1 MLFGCPKMAAGTSRR
16 GMRNRQCRNGD
27 DYQSE
32 QVHTSGTERE
42 SRAPLALLGLLTGS
56 RVTIRLI

>member
-32 QVHTSGTERE
+32 QVHTSGTARE
-42 SRAPLALLGLLTGS
+42 SGAPLPLLGL
-56 RVTIRLI
+56 

>member
-1 MLFGCPKMAAGTSRR
+1 MLFGCQKMAAGTSRR

-32 QVHTSGTERE
+32 QVHTSGTARE
-42 SRAPLALLGLLTGS
+42 SGAPLPLLGL
-56 RVTIRLI
+56 